1 MDRGL
6 PRNRKYRDLRSKS
19 KSLLYILNTCYPSCN
34 TPELPILNPDPLL
47 LHPGSA
53 RLALPRNMP
62 VSSNY
67 PPVDIPNVDLWSFL
81 FEREDRP
88 YPDDKIL
95 YQDAETK
102 RHYTYKTLKDASLE
116 FGKGLKATYDWK
128 KGDVLALF
136 TPNSIDTPV
145 LTWGTLWAGGVVS
158 PANPAYTAEEL
169 AFQLKNSGAK
179 VLATQPAVLSVAKEA
194 AKKAGIREDH
204 IILLGDQRD
213 PEARFKH
220 FTSVLNISRATR
232 YRKQKIS
239 PESDVAFLVYSSG
252 TTGVPKG
259 VMLSHRNIVSNI
271 MQQVAGE
278 GGNLSWNGGPDGK
291 GDRVLAFLPF
301 YHIYGLTCLITQA
314 LYKGYHLIVMSKFDI
329 ESWCAHVQ
337 NYRATFS
344 YIVPPV
350 VLLLGKHPVVEK
362 YDLSSLRMMNSGAA
376 PLTQELVESVY
387 SRIKVGIKQGYG
399 LSETSPTTHSQ
410 RWEDWREHIG
420 SVGRLMPNMEAKY
433 MTMPEDG
440 SESKEVNVG
449 EVGEL
454 YLRGPNVFMGY
465 HKNPEATKECLS
477 ADGWFRT
484 GDVGYQD
491 AKGNFFITDR
501 VKELIKYKGFQ
512 VPPAEL
518 EGLLVDNEAIDDVA
532 VIGLES
538 EAHGSEVPMACVV
551 RSAKS
556 KSSGSSEKDE
566 AAKIVKWLDS
576 KVAHHKRLR
585 GGVRFV
591 DQIPKNP
598 SGKIL
603 RRMLKQQFKDELKGP
618 KAKL

>member
-1 MDRGL
+1 
-6 PRNRKYRDLRSKS
+6 
-19 KSLLYILNTCYPSCN
+19 
-34 TPELPILNPDPLL
+34 
-47 LHPGSA
+47 
-53 RLALPRNMP
+53 
-62 VSSNY
+62 
-67 PPVDIPNVDLWSFL
+67 
-81 FEREDRP
+81 
-88 YPDDKIL
+88 
-95 YQDAETK
+95 
-102 RHYTYKTLKDASLE
+102 
-116 FGKGLKATYDWK
+116 
-128 KGDVLALF
+128 VLALF

-145 LTWGTLWAGGVVS
+145 LMWGTLWAGGIVS
-158 PANPAYTAEEL
+158 PANPAYTVDEL

-179 VLATQPAVLSVAKEA
+179 ALATQVSVLSVAVEA
-194 AKKAGIREDH
+194 AKKVGIPEDR

-213 PEARFKH
+213 PNARFKH
-220 FTSVLNISRATR
+220 FTSVRNISGATR
-232 YRKQKIS
+232 YRKQKIT
-239 PESDVAFLVYSSG
+239 PESDLAFLVYSSG

-259 VMLSHRNIVSNI
+259 VMLSHRNIVANI

-301 YHIYGLTCLITQA
+301 YHIYGMPKESNIFFGKVLTRLSGLTCLITQA
-314 LYKGYHLIVMSKFDI
+314 LYKGYHLVVMSRFDI
-329 ESWCAHVQ
+329 EKWCAHVQ

-350 VLLLGKHPVVEK
+350 VLLLGKHPAVDK

-376 PLTQELVESVY
+376 PLTQELVENVY

-420 SVGRLMPNMEAKY
+420 SVGRLMPNMEARY

-440 SESKEVNVG
+440 SAPQEVKTG

-454 YLRGPNVFMGY
+454 YLRGPNVFLGY

-491 AKGNFFITDR
+491 VKGNFFITDR

-518 EGLLVDNEAIDDVA
+518 EGILVDNEAIDDVA
-532 VIGLES
+532 VIGVES
-538 EAHGSEVPMACVV
+538 EAHGSEVPLACVV

-556 KSSGSSEKDE
+556 KSSGTNEEQE
-566 AAKIVKWLDS
+566 AAKIVQWLDS
-576 KVAHHKRLR
+576 KVAPHKRLR

-591 DQIPKNP
+591 DHIPKNP

-603 RRMLKQQFKDELKGP
+603 RRMLKQKFKEELQRP